1 MALDGAGP
9 WRVLSFGFVRQL
21 EKLFYEWITGRRDLE
36 AKRRAT
42 LILLPRLATI
52 GLRIGMCFF
61 ASAALQAAKN

>member
-1 MALDGAGP
+1 
-9 WRVLSFGFVRQL
+9 VRQL

-42 LILLPRLATI
+42 LILLPRPATI